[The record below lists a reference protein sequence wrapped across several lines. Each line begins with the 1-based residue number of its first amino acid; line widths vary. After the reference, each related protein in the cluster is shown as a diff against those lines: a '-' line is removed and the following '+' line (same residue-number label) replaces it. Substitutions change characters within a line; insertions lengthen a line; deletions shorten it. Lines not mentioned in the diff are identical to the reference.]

1 MPASMILA
9 VVGLLYALLAGG
21 LALLRREGLSLRF
34 AVETLILTGIV
45 VIAASLWGA
54 ACSPVVFL
62 AVLYVNTMRVRLLV
76 DMANTLGR
84 NGRHDAAAAL
94 YQFALRLWPDQ
105 TGQAIVHINQG
116 VLALQ
121 QGQLDTAIETLQQTL
136 DASSVHGY
144 LGLKQECGCRFNLGV
159 AYQRKGIETQA
170 QAEFTRVLDVW
181 PKARYARRAST
192 ALQRLRKSAPPQE
205 QEQTKPN

>member
-9 VVGLLYALLAGG
+9 VIGLLYALLAGG

-34 AVETLILTGIV
+34 AVETLILTV
-45 VIAASLWGA
+45 LAVATTSLWSVTIA
-54 ACSPVVFL
+54 PVVFL
-62 AVLYVNTMRVRLLV
+62 ALLYILTMRVRLLV
-76 DMANTLGR
+76 DLANTLAR
-84 NGRHDAAAAL
+84 NKRYTAASSL
-94 YQFALRLWPDQ
+94 YRVALRLWPDQ
-105 TGQAIVHINQG
+105 AGQTIVRINQG

-136 DASSVHGY
+136 DASSAYGY

-159 AYQRKGIETQA
+159 AYQRKGMETQS

-181 PKARYARRAST
+181 PTSLYARRASI
-192 ALQRLRKSAPPQE
+192 ALQRLHESASPQE
-205 QEQTKPN
+205 QK